1 MKKYLILLFVAAAA
15 VFQSCDNNDDLWDAI
30 DDLKSRVQALE
41 TQVNALNDN
50 VKALQTLYSGA
61 TVSEV
66 KNEDGKCTITLTDG
80 KKLTLVSDID
90 ALVPV
95 VSINEETGMWQYS
108 IGGGEPQSLNVKAV
122 AEDGKTPTFQVDDE
136 GYWQVNLGDGK
147 WQYVYYANTTDKV
160 SAITNKP
167 TEDKFFET
175 VAVEGDSLH
184 IVLKDGG
191 VLDVP
196 IVKGFLC
203 QIVDGEGNVIT
214 DVQSFDMGVTKE
226 FTVNMR
232 GVDNTIL
239 TAPEG
244 WMAELSEPTDG
255 ADGLKVFELSVTSP
269 APTRATASTAKDVS
283 ILANSGKYSCIA
295 KIQVEST
302 GQAPVPPT
310 VSVTLSERTTES
322 LTFALTLSKDTE
334 SWKYLCL
341 KSTEEKP
348 TVETVTTSGQS
359 GTGTN
364 VTVSGLDGNTAY
376 TIYVVAYANGLNS
389 EVAEA
394 EGKTMD
400 PDADPNDYYANG
412 VEIEGVTYNQ
422 ESDKLKMVSS
432 ADGEATLELSSTL
445 SVYFLDGNRT
455 DNAVVINTANNY
467 MQGDAVFIGR
477 YADKK
482 TKLKLQN
489 HFHLRN
495 KDAIFAFKNL
505 DIDMTNGANSQIFT
519 MTADAG
525 GAKTLLFE
533 DCDITLGND
542 KCLFATYS
550 STKAASYVEN
560 IIFRNCKILFQPGTQ
575 SSYGAIKLTDH
586 VKDGLA
592 NFKTLI
598 FENNVLYSKQGA
610 SVSTA
615 VSLLYQQYQD
625 PDTYSLSNLVISCK
639 NNTFVDFISFGSGGS
654 NPVGIGSAYFMVSKI
669 GSVEFSKN
677 VLYATA
683 DKYVSI
689 MRVTYD
695 YETNG
700 SWDHINLDKTGNI
713 AYGTKGWKL
722 YFDGTN
728 APTSYYPEKATYSK
742 KSESPLSV
750 NNPADGTFEVSSEY
764 AGYGS
769 TLQ

>member
-160 SAITNKP
+160 SAITDTP

-184 IVLKDGG
+184 IVMQGG
-191 VLDVP
+191 EVLDIP
-196 IVKGFLC
+196 IVQGFLC

-244 WMAELSEPTDG
+244 WTAELSEPVAG
-255 ADGLKVFELSVTSP
+255 ADDMKTATLSVTSP

-283 ILANSGKYSCIA
+283 ILASSGKYSCIA

-302 GQAPVPPT
+302 GIDPTAPRITINNSTDVPAT
-310 VSVTLSERTTES
+310 HST
-322 LTFALTLSKDTE
+322 LTFDVELVNTTT
-334 SWKYLCL
+334 WKYICRP
-341 KSTEEKP
+341 SNESAP
-348 TVETVTTSGQS
+348 TAQEIMDS
-359 GTGTN
+359 GTEGSGTT
-364 VTVSGLDGNTAY
+364 VTVSDLDGETDY
-376 TIYVVAYANGLNS
+376 TIYAVAYLENRVSDVVSAQNRTL
-389 EVAEA
+389 VA
-394 EGKTMD
+394 
-400 PDADPNDYYANG
+400 PVDYYTVG
-412 VEIEGVTYNQ
+412 YEVDGVTY
-422 ESDKLKMVSS
+422 SS
-432 ADGEATLELSSTL
+432 ATPDVQLITETSTI
-445 SVYFLDGNRT
+445 STKGVYFLDPKDGN
-455 DNAVVINTANNY
+455 VVVTLPKLATSDLVI
-467 MQGDAVFIGR
+467 IGR
-477 YADKK
+477 YSNVKP
-482 TKLKLQN
+482 KLEITGIQSFN
-489 HFHLRN
+489 G
-495 KDAIFAFKNL
+495 ASGVGYIFKNL
-505 DIDMTNGANSQIFT
+505 DITASTGNYVFNYGSTTGEYANWVLEDCNISHTVADKVLSYFSNGASSVKNILVRNNRISLSVSK
-519 MTADAG
+519 DAG
-525 GAKTLLFE
+525 
-533 DCDITLGND
+533 
-542 KCLFATYS
+542 ATRLINFNA
-550 STKAASYVEN
+550 TAAANTQSIIVEN
-560 IIFRNCKILFQPGTQ
+560 NNIYAPQ
-575 SSYGAIKLTDH
+575 Y
-586 VKDGLA
+586 VA
-592 NFKTLI
+592 NGTLI
-598 FENNVLYSKQGA
+598 FMPTSGTSTSQL
-610 SVSTA
+610 SVS
-615 VSLLYQQYQD
+615 V
-625 PDTYSLSNLVISCK
+625 V
-639 NNTFVDFISFGSGGS
+639 NNTFV
-654 NPVGIGSAYFMVSKI
+654 NYIGQP
-669 GSVEFSKN
+669 
-677 VLYATA
+677 
-683 DKYVSI
+683 
-689 MRVTYD
+689 
-695 YETNG
+695 NG
-700 SWDHINLDKTGNI
+700 FINLTGAQQLDVQNNI
-713 AYGTKGWKL
+713 FWAQDGYSVTAYMFRFYVITEVPSAMNV
-722 YFDGTN
+722 TN
-728 APTSYYPEKATYSK
+728 NIFYGLKSDDSWAMYHKDTSCSTTVTVTR
-742 KSESPLSV
+742 ESTDPF
-750 NNPADGTFEVSSEY
+750 AGGTFSLETGTFIPGSSY

>member
-108 IGGGEPQSLNVKAV
+108 IGGDEPVSLGVKAE

-244 WMAELSEPTDG
+244 WTAELSEPVAG
-255 ADGLKVFELSVTSP
+255 ADDMKTATLSVTSP

-283 ILANSGKYSCIA
+283 ILATSGKYSCIA

-302 GQAPVPPT
+302 GIDPNAPRITVAVSTDVAATYSTLTFDVVLTNATTWKYICKPLSEQAPT
-310 VSVTLSERTTES
+310 ADEIMSTGTE
-322 LTFALTLSKDTE
+322 
-334 SWKYLCL
+334 
-341 KSTEEKP
+341 
-348 TVETVTTSGQS
+348 GS
-359 GTGTN
+359 GTS
-364 VTVSGLDGNTAY
+364 VTVSGLEGETDY
-376 TIYVVAYANGLNS
+376 TIYVVAYDGAAVS
-389 EVAEA
+389 DVASA
-394 EGKTMD
+394 QNRTLVA
-400 PDADPNDYYANG
+400 PVDYYTKGVDING
-412 VEIEGVTYNQ
+412 TNY
-422 ESDKLKMVSS
+422 SS
-432 ADGEATLELSSTL
+432 SSTGATAVEE
-445 SVYFLDGNRT
+445 SKDFTGSDFGSEAVYFLGDQ
-455 DNAVVINTANNY
+455 DNTLSYTA
-467 MQGDAVFIGR
+467 QGTVTSNQAFIGR
-477 YADKK
+477 YSDSKPTLTLNGNITLNNQSA
-482 TKLKLQN
+482 TV
-489 HFHLRN
+489 
-495 KDAIFAFKNL
+495 AFKNL
-505 DIDMTNGANSQIFT
+505 NIAFDARFIQATANT
-519 MTADAG
+519 G
-525 GAKTLLFE
+525 GAGSLIFE
-533 DCDITLGND
+533 DCEISYTGSYL
-542 KCLFATYS
+542 ATFTNAGS
-550 STKAASYVEN
+550 AVIGN
-560 IIFRNCKILFQPGTQ
+560 IIFRNCKICYEGTPSGTTTTINIITTDNAGFTGATDLESVLF
-575 SSYGAIKLTDH
+575 D
-586 VKDGLA
+586 
-592 NFKTLI
+592 
-598 FENNVLYSKQGA
+598 NNVIYTEKVASFIVFNGQRAPAFTNLDISFTNNTLVNFMPNGGQGA
-610 SVSTA
+610 VLLVSDCKSVSALTENLYVIDSRTINTFGFKAMSTTPA
-615 VSLLYQQYQD
+615 VSYPTIFDNMVYR
-625 PDTYSLSNLVISCK
+625 TGEKGNTTAIYG
-639 NNTFVDFISFGSGGS
+639 NNS
-654 NPVGIGSAYFMVSKI
+654 SAMTK
-669 GSVEFSKN
+669 
-677 VLYATA
+677 ATA
-683 DKYVSI
+683 YPFSSENFATGTFI
-689 MRVTYD
+689 
-695 YETNG
+695 
-700 SWDHINLDKTGNI
+700 KT
-713 AYGTKGWKL
+713 AE
-722 YFDGTN
+722 
-728 APTSYYPEKATYSK
+728 AATY
-742 KSESPLSV
+742 
-750 NNPADGTFEVSSEY
+750 GSSLDNE
-764 AGYGS
+764 
-769 TLQ
+769 